1 MQLTRTLAPHACAHN
16 RTPAA
21 VKAFMLKLLELLH
34 LLDTGA
40 FPKNRSGVA
49 RRVRRMLKKKRS
61 SLNGNGGL
69 PAGVYDRGALHAQ
82 AGWAVQLLG
91 VWRGA
96 LAGNAPSQYSSR
108 HASLRP
114 QCKCPLV
121 YSSRRASLRPRCT
134 PAHTHSRRPAGTTH
148 SHRRGRH
155 GVPPPP
161 LRAQLA
167 VGRQAPAR
175 LRAAALAAA
184 DGRARG
190 DARDAG
196 GYAPLPLPSLAVS
209 HLSQRCSHPTSHP
222 SSHHAS
228 HHSSHHS
235 SHLSSPLTSPPSPCR
250 APTAACRPT
259 PPPVTSPTRARRT
272 RCSASPPR

>member
-1 MQLTRTLAPHACAHN
+1 MVTVGCPRASTTGGRSTRRRAGRCSCSAC
-16 RTPAA
+16 
-21 VKAFMLKLLELLH
+21 
-34 LLDTGA
+34 GA
-40 FPKNRSGVA
+40 
-49 RRVRRMLKKKRS
+49 
-61 SLNGNGGL
+61 
-69 PAGVYDRGALHAQ
+69 
-82 AGWAVQLLG
+82 
-91 VWRGA
+91 
-96 LAGNAPSQYSSR
+96 APSRVTR
-108 HASLRP
+108 HASTPPVTPPCALNANAR
-114 QCKCPLV
+114 
-121 YSSRRASLRPRCT
+121 SCT
-134 PAHTHSRRPAGTTH
+134 PHAAPPCALDARPLAHTHLRRPAGTTH

-155 GVPPPP
+155 GVSPPP

-196 GYAPLPLPSLAVS
+196 GYAPLPSLAVS